1 MKRKPVKF
9 QGRLYKARPT
19 RGPLNKDLTLDDL
32 KALKNKLKGVQVKY
46 NHGDTEAIGDKTIGT
61 ILDAYID
68 NEEHLCV
75 SGQLASSEEIG
86 EPLFER
92 IRTELL
98 TKELPMLSMYWNSAA
113 ENPGAPEEKRIAI
126 PDTRWMKEVSLVAK
140 GLYPEAN
147 IVAVAASDTTQTA
160 WKVASSLLALGE
172 VDAPTVNTRTMA
184 TPAEKHA
191 AFLKHMDKVLS
202 DEEKMRF
209 NNDATYR
216 EEVFATVFPELIKV
230 NQGYAKKAEQE
241 KIEYVGKELED
252 TEKLVAAFKPHW
264 KEPAEA
270 EWHENHMKAS
280 AKDFEN
286 KATWQNMKRLY
297 SKVADVSSERD
308 KLFTEVAELR
318 KLTTPG
324 TPATPDERPQEVAQA
339 ASEARNLPK
348 KQVNSVQTAYQ
359 NTLLARL
366 AAAQRN

>member
-1 MKRKPVKF
+1 MRKPVKF

-32 KALKNKLKGVQVKY
+32 KALMKKLKGVQVKY
-46 NHGDTEAIGDKTIGT
+46 NHGDTETIGDKTVGT

-68 NEEHLCV
+68 SEEHLCV
-75 SGQLASSEEIG
+75 SGQIASPDEIG

-113 ENPGAPEEKRIAI
+113 ENPGAPEEKRIAK
-126 PDTRWMKEVSLVAK
+126 PETRWMKEVSLVSK

-147 IVAVAASDTTQTA
+147 IVAVAASGSAQTA
-160 WKVASSLLALGE
+160 WKVSSSLLALSE
-172 VDAPTVNTRTMA
+172 VDAQTVNTRNMA

-191 AFLKHMDKVLS
+191 AFLKHVDKVLT
-202 DEEKMRF
+202 DEEKARF

-216 EEVFATVFPELIKV
+216 EDVFATVFPELIKI
-230 NQGYAKKAEQE
+230 NQGFQKKADQD
-241 KIEYVGKELED
+241 KAEYVGKELEEV
-252 TEKLVAAFKPHW
+252 EKLAGTFKSHW

-270 EWHENHMKAS
+270 EWYENHMKTS

-286 KATWQNMKRLY
+286 KANWQPIKRLY
-297 SKVADVSSERD
+297 SKFADVSTERD
-308 KLFTEVAELR
+308 KLFNENAELK
-318 KLTTPG
+318 KLTKETVE
-324 TPATPDERPQEVAQA
+324 TIETRPQEVAQA
-339 ASEARNLPK
+339 ASEARNVPK
-348 KQVNSVQTAYQ
+348 KQATTAQVSYQ

-366 AAAQRN
+366 AAMK